1 MNLFGFLVQSRIET
15 KDYVFE
21 KNSSMTMNSCYYLEV
36 RPNIGLHHPKADD
49 SNANL
54 VEPKGTALYG
64 GEWRE
69 QGEDAAVGAG
79 DPGGEEEIVLL
90 NEVNGLAAE
99 NEEKQSGIITIGQAD
114 YDFCKIMSGLALE
127 EQQLRSAHG

>member
-1 MNLFGFLVQSRIET
+1 MVVRILCLT
-15 KDYVFE
+15 F
-21 KNSSMTMNSCYYLEV
+21 
-36 RPNIGLHHPKADD
+36 KADD

-54 VEPKGTALYG
+54 VEPEGTALYG

-69 QGEDAAVGAG
+69 QGEDMVGAG

-99 NEEKQSGIITIGQAD
+99 KEEKQSGITSQEN
-114 YDFCKIMSGLALE
+114 S
-127 EQQLRSAHG
+127 

>member
-1 MNLFGFLVQSRIET
+1 M
-15 KDYVFE
+15 
-21 KNSSMTMNSCYYLEV
+21 
-36 RPNIGLHHPKADD
+36 
-49 SNANL
+49 
-54 VEPKGTALYG
+54 EPKGTALYG

-99 NEEKQSGIITIGQAD
+99 NEEKQSGIITIGQGD
-114 YDFCKIMSGLALE
+114 SDFCKIRSGLSLE
-127 EQQLRSAHG
+127 EQQSRSAHG